1 MPLYRYI
8 AKTKNSK
15 TVKELVDADS
25 RELLIARLRA
35 KNLFIV
41 SIEEIEDKGKAL
53 SFFARL
59 THTTSQHGTVKKTDL
74 AFFARNLSTILS
86 SGVTLLR
93 SLEIL
98 SFQAESK
105 KLENILRECSNHIKG
120 GSSLSEAI
128 ANYQA
133 VFSPLWVG
141 VIKVGEASGNLPFVL
156 NKLSDYLDLRIDFE
170 RKLKSALIYP
180 TILTVTAAI
189 AVLIFFNFI
198 LPKFSYVFSQF
209 DIELPVLT
217 KFVFAAS
224 TFFQKNFFLIL
235 AALIFLV
242 VGFARLSR
250 NPEYKKVWD
259 RVKLRLPLLD
269 RLIFLIYIERFTSTM
284 YILLDSGLPIVYSLE
299 VASSSVGNHVLE
311 EGLANVKEKVKEGS
325 SLSGEFS
332 KMNIFP
338 LLLSEMAKIGEET
351 GTMPQVFDKISA
363 HYQKELTVKVE
374 RLIYAFEPVMIVIIG
389 IIIGFIVI
397 SLFLPLFKISTL
409 GGGSF

>member
-1 MPLYRYI
+1 MPLYKFI
-8 AKTKNSK
+8 AKTKDSK
-15 TVKELVDADS
+15 TLKQTVEADS
-25 RELLIARLRA
+25 RELLIARLRN

-41 SIEEIEDKGKAL
+41 SIEEIGDKGKFA

-59 THTTSQHGTVKKTDL
+59 SSGTGQHSGVRRSDL

-105 KLENILRECSNHIKG
+105 KLEEILKQCSSHIKE

-128 ANYQA
+128 MKYPNI
-133 VFSPLWVG
+133 FSPLWTG

-156 NKLSDYLDLRIDFE
+156 DKLAEYLDLRIDFE

-180 TILTVTAAI
+180 TILTVAAVI

-209 DIELPVLT
+209 DIELPALT
-217 KFVFAAS
+217 KFVFSIS
-224 TFFQKNFFLIL
+224 TFFQKNFLIIV
-235 AALIFLV
+235 AALIFIV
-242 VGFARLSR
+242 VGLTRLARH
-250 NPEYKKVWD
+250 PEYKKAWD
-259 RVKLRLPLLD
+259 KIKLKLPLVDKL
-269 RLIFLIYIERFTSTM
+269 LFLIYIERFTSTM
-284 YILLDSGLPIVYSLE
+284 YILLDSGLPIVFSLE
-299 VASSSVGNHVLE
+299 VASAGIGNYVLE
-311 EGLANVKEKVKEGS
+311 EDLVNVKEKVKDGA
-325 SLSGEFS
+325 SLSAEFS
-332 KMNIFP
+332 KLNIFP
-338 LLLSEMAKIGEET
+338 LLLSEMTKIGEET
-351 GTMPQVFDKISA
+351 GTMPQVFDKIST

-374 RLIYAFEPVMIVIIG
+374 RLIYAFEPTMIVIIG
-389 IIIGFIVI
+389 VMIGFIVI

-409 GGGSF
+409 GGGTF